1 MLLLHGGPG
10 LAFEYLDGVAADL
23 GDGFRIAAYQQ
34 RGSAPSTAGEP
45 FAVEREIADVELVL
59 DALGWERCWA
69 VGHSWGGHLLLHLL
83 VAIPARLYGGLAVD
97 PLGAVGDGGAAAFEA
112 RMQAR
117 TPERDRA
124 RAEEL
129 DQRAMRGEASA
140 EEALESLR
148 LSWGLSD
155 EVCVVVVMRPRCRAA
170 VTA

>member
-1 MLLLHGGPG
+1 
-10 LAFEYLDGVAADL
+10 
-23 GDGFRIAAYQQ
+23 
-34 RGSAPSTAGEP
+34 
-45 FAVEREIADVELVL
+45 
-59 DALGWERCWA
+59 
-69 VGHSWGGHLLLHLL
+69 
-83 VAIPARLYGGLAVD
+83 IPARLYGGLAVD